1 MKLIALMMKL
11 NKRLETNY
19 CSSVYKLSI
28 FSLFFFSTTFF
39 ASAATLSLSPST
51 GVYQS
56 NTTFTAR
63 VVVNTQGQ
71 SINAADA
78 TIKFNPRELSVVS
91 ANRVGSIFNLWVT
104 EPTFSNSDGTI
115 NFSGGLPSGY
125 TGSSGNVMTVTFRAV
140 GSGPAKVNFGNGS
153 VLAND
158 GKGTNVLTSMNGGN
172 YTIQSAST
180 APVAEVVE
188 YVASANTPAAPNITS
203 NTHSDPT
210 GWSNKS
216 TAKLSWELPA
226 GVTSVRTLLDDSPST
241 IPTKVYDNPISS
253 ITLEDL
259 DDGESYF
266 HIQFR
271 NDDGWGKVTHYRLA
285 VDTERPTKLDIFQ
298 LSDVDFSNPIQSI
311 QVKAEDETSAVS
323 RFKIK
328 IDSDE
333 PYEFID
339 ETASGTITLPSLEP
353 GYHTV
358 LIEAFDEAGNSI
370 IGNYSFTILAFD
382 KPTFT
387 EYPSEINEEVI
398 PVIKGAT
405 RPNSEVTILL
415 QKIGNEPREY
425 KVTSS
430 GNGEFVFIPEGTF
443 SEGVYELSAVSID
456 AYGAISEK
464 SDVIKIAVQQP
475 GFIRL
480 GSLAVNILSVLIPL
494 ISLLLLGIFGMWYL
508 LLYFARFRSKVQV
521 ESTEALDILHR
532 EFTNLQSTL
541 RTQESN
547 LQSSRKTKKLTIAES
562 EMIETI
568 DKALQTSQAA
578 VEKEI
583 VDVKKL
589 SNKK

>member
-1 MKLIALMMKL
+1 M
-11 NKRLETNY
+11 
-19 CSSVYKLSI
+19 YKTT
-28 FSLFFFSTTFF
+28 FVFLFFFATATF
-39 ASAATLSLSPST
+39 ANAATLSLSPST

-56 NTTFTAR
+56 NTTFTTR

-104 EPTFSNSDGTI
+104 EPMFSNSAGTI
-115 NFSGGLPSGY
+115 TFSGGLPSGY
-125 TGSSGNVMTVTFRAV
+125 TGSSGNVMTITFRAV

-158 GKGTNVLTSMNGGN
+158 GKGTNVLTSMSGGN

-188 YVASANTPAAPNITS
+188 YVAPANTPAAPKISS

-216 TAKLSWELPA
+216 TAELTWELPS
-226 GVTSVRTLLDDSPST
+226 GVTSVRTLLDGSPST

-271 NDDGWGKVTHYRLA
+271 NEDGWGKVTHYRLA
-285 VDTERPTKLDIFQ
+285 VDTERPTKLDISQ
-298 LSDVDFSNPIQSI
+298 SDDADFSNPIQSL
-311 QVKAEDETSAVS
+311 QVKAEDETSEVS

-328 IDSDE
+328 IDSNE
-333 PYEFID
+333 PFDFTD
-339 ETASGTITLPSLEP
+339 ETASGTIVLPTLEP

-425 KVTSS
+425 KVTSAA
-430 GNGEFVFIPEGTF
+430 NGEFVFIPEGTF
-443 SEGVYELSAVSID
+443 SEGVYELSAISVD

-464 SDVIKIAVQQP
+464 SDTIKIAVQQP

-480 GSLAVNILSVLIPL
+480 GSLAVNILSVIMPL
-494 ISLLLLGIFGMWYL
+494 IALLLFGVFGIWYL

-547 LQSSRKTKKLTIAES
+547 LQASRKTKKLTIAES
-562 EMIETI
+562 EMIEAI